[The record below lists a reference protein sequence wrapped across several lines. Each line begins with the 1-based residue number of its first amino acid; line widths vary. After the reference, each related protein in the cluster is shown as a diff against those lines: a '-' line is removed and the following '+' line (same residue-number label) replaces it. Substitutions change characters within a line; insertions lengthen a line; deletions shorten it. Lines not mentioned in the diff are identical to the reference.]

1 MRFGLFRRGAGA
13 QKPEAE
19 AVERVKALVLGI
31 GGFPPGTALA
41 VNEIV
46 CTDPSCPGTETVV
59 LVMQPG
65 RRTWACKVAKPLQDV
80 TEQELRAALAGADAQ
95 PASS

>member
-1 MRFGLFRRGAGA
+1 MRFGLFRRGARPA
-13 QKPEAE
+13 KPEAE
-19 AVERVKALVLGI
+19 ATARVKALVLRV
-31 GGFPPGTALA
+31 GGFPPDTVLA

-65 RRTWACKVAKPLQDV
+65 RKTEAFKIAAAVDAV
-80 TEQELRAALAGADAQ
+80 TESSIRDALCNT
-95 PASS
+95 